1 MTEDIIAAIEAL
13 VSAPTSDIAEL
24 TLLRAPCGSGPWATT
39 LALTRRT
46 KNRHGLSPSF
56 TAAAVPASWPPFFAE
71 GNSRRIIG
79 SLRRPL
85 PPARYGRTA
94 GPPVQYRL
102 LHGGG
107 EFRRGFGMSK
117 PERGSSPKL
126 RKNSARERNFP
137 IRECVP
143 QAQCQAEPEVT
154 AARSRNCWPR
164 TWDLRVRFRTSYHFP
179 GERRIVIG

>member
-1 MTEDIIAAIEAL
+1 MTRSPMIAAQPR
-13 VSAPTSDIAEL
+13 PTHGQL
-24 TLLRAPCGSGPWATT
+24 PWRLRAGRKTAMDYRHHSRQPQSP
-39 LALTRRT
+39 
-46 KNRHGLSPSF
+46 RHGRHSSRKGIAGELS
-56 TAAAVPASWPPFFAE
+56 
-71 GNSRRIIG
+71 R

-85 PPARYGRTA
+85 PPALYGRTP

-107 EFRRGFGMSK
+107 EFRPGFGMSK

-164 TWDLRVRFRTSYHFP
+164 TWDLRVRVRTSYHFP